1 MADNVNDIAGTVD
14 DIKQQLSEFI
24 AREKELAKAE
34 IVPSAKKA
42 GVGSVLAVLALAFAL
57 HAVWM
62 LVIALAA
69 VFAWLVSLTGL
80 STALSIVFGF
90 LIAAVISLIV
100 AGILGLLGYRKFKK
114 VKAPTATIAEFKATL
129 SALVDGFTK
138 GEKGLPVRAPGAP
151 GFIVVDDKSA

>member
-1 MADNVNDIAGTVD
+1 MADNVNDI
-14 DIKQQLSEFI
+14 KEQLGELLSKE
-24 AREKELAKAE
+24 AELAKAE

-42 GVGSVLAVLALAFAL
+42 GIGSVLGIVALSFAL
-57 HAVWM
+57 HAIWM

-100 AGILGLLGYRKFKK
+100 AAIIGFLAYRKFKQ
-114 VKAPTATIAEFKATL
+114 VKAPSATIAEFKATA
-129 SALVDGFTK
+129 SAIIDGFSHSETAV
-138 GEKGLPVRAPGAP
+138 PARTTQP
-151 GFIVVDDKSA
+151 GFTVVDDHVA